1 MHDYNQ
7 NLTVKIDQ
15 HIIKP
20 SITTSYAWLKK
31 RIKVKNINNK
41 PNNSYLKLVTDLTI
55 EVLAVSPHII
65 TLLEGAEGQ
74 EMRGAMNLMV
84 EFLRVR

>member
-31 RIKVKNINNK
+31 RIKAKNINNK

-65 TLLEGAEGQ
+65 TLLEGAKGQ
-74 EMRGAMNLMV
+74 EMRGAMNLMI